1 MNGGGLRTPTLT
13 ALLEA
18 ALAAGASDV
27 HVDAGHPPAVRVAGR
42 LRCLDH
48 PAPSADEMRAFAEAV
63 TNPKQRYALEHV
75 GHVDL
80 AAELPDLGRFR
91 VHLYWQSG
99 GLAAALR
106 VIPGA
111 VAPLEALGLPAGIGR
126 LLDRPGGLI
135 LVAGPAGSGKST
147 TLAALV
153 ERINRERACHV
164 VTLEDPVEYVFRGDR
179 SLIHQREIGTDA
191 LSFPAAL
198 RAAWRENADV
208 IVLGEMDDPHTVR
221 VALAAAE
228 SGHLVLASLLSSPSA
243 EEVLR
248 RIVAAFPPFQEEIGR
263 LQLAGTLV
271 AVLAQVL
278 LPRAGGGQV
287 AAAEFLVANAAV
299 RSLIREARLVQIPT
313 AIQTGASLGMVTLD
327 ASLRRLLAE
336 GSISEADYA
345 RFSEEACGFTPRP

>member
-1 MNGGGLRTPTLT
+1 MNGSLEIPSLT

-18 ALAAGASDV
+18 ALAAGASDI
-27 HVDAGHPPAVRVAGR
+27 HLDAGHPPAVRVAGR
-42 LRCLDH
+42 LSFLDL
-48 PAPSADEMRAFAEAV
+48 PAPSPEALGAFAEAV
-63 TNPKQRYALEHV
+63 ANPKQRYALEHL

-80 AAELPDLGRFR
+80 AADVPGLGRFR

-99 GLAAALR
+99 ALAAALR
-106 VIPGA
+106 VIPGT
-111 VAPLEALGLPAGIGR
+111 VPPLEALGLPAGIGR

-153 ERINRERACHV
+153 ERINRERARHV
-164 VTLEDPVEYVFRGDR
+164 VTLEDPVEYVFRSER

-191 LSFPAAL
+191 LSFPDAL

-248 RIVAAFPPFQEEIGR
+248 RIVAAFPPYQEEIGR
-263 LQLAGTLV
+263 LQLAGTLL

-278 LPRAGGGQV
+278 LPRAGGGRV

-299 RSLIREARLVQIPT
+299 RALIREARLAQIPT
-313 AIQTGASLGMVTLD
+313 AVQTGAAAGMVALD

-336 GSISEADYA
+336 GSITEADWA